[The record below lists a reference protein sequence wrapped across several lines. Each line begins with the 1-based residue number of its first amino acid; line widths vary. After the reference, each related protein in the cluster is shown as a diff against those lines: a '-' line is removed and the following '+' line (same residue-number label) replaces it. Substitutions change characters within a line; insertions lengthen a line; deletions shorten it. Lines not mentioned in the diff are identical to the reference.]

1 MDLKRV
7 FQKLSVTT
15 QGDPFLPGGC
25 SMFDYPQLRERL
37 TGIVA
42 QLEGAVRDVTS
53 RSLGETRF

>member
-15 QGDPFLPGGC
+15 QGDSFLPGGC